1 MRPSAAPSSSPWT
14 PSSHDHEPAMQLTRI
29 QIDGFG
35 VLRATDL
42 RFGKG
47 MNLVIGP
54 NEAGKS
60 TLQEAILTAL
70 YGFHSDKTRGAA
82 AAATAERWRPWH
94 DAAYRLAL
102 EFELE
107 DGRRLRVERDFDA
120 ETARVQDLETGEDL
134 TGHFLTDGETAS
146 LGRRILGI
154 PKDIFTGTACISRA
168 EVMRIEDSGA
178 IREAITALA
187 DSAHPDRT
195 ARKVLERLRQERI
208 ERVGRPRGRTGP
220 LHQLVARQ
228 AEAERQLAAARQ
240 ARAAVEE
247 LAQKR
252 EAVAT
257 LTEAELAVVQT
268 LEAAVLSARFDDAR
282 RRLERVQQID
292 QMMAEENARLRAHD
306 SFSSFPRHQDDEVR
320 RLRTH
325 LRATDEA
332 EREFAARA
340 AAAAPEVVAMEAERG
355 KLEEEYQG
363 QMARARGSSPKS
375 LKEEPQ
381 VRELVSSLSLMD
393 AQAPEAHLRAR
404 TCADE
409 VQQLADRHPGLIGQG
424 ADWTSRH
431 VDFQRVYAEWRERS
445 SAAVEAR
452 RRAGAELPPRLE
464 QLKQDVSR
472 YREVPDTI
480 KAAQQAE
487 ETMRREEAM
496 AERARSQYGTWG
508 IVTLVGVLLMAVAF
522 LVAFVALSVGLL
534 AFIVAAFLLGMGL
547 LGAILGLVLRGAAN
561 RQVDRRLRAK
571 DDARL
576 RRREILGPWGVRSS
590 GELQQA
596 LVDHLQRVRS
606 DATRLELDRQ
616 ATELEERA
624 RAAGRSLREL
634 IGSWGLAQPA
644 PTEDAVQET
653 ARLMQAL
660 ADDAA
665 AWKAAQQRWEEA
677 TRTEKSLDDRRE
689 ALRQRLHAVL
699 DRLGFDRREAL
710 AAGQDF
716 LGACESGRIAQQLRT
731 QIQQLEAQL
740 DQLRQPA
747 ERARA
752 EHEKAADYQ
761 RQLNA
766 IYGPAGIAE
775 PDPEAAAQRWDEAV
789 AHVDAHAGSTARLKE
804 LTQSRAALAGDQ
816 ETAALRQLVSELEAQ
831 SQQALHGLPPASI
844 EPYRVVPL
852 AELERQLDQHRAS
865 KERAQEERARAEELL
880 NDRLLQIGDVAS
892 LEEEIVTVRE
902 QVQEL
907 EAQAHAYD
915 LAIDTLEQAAR
926 SVRRAVIPQMRA
938 QLQSQLAP
946 ITNGR
951 YREVQVLDDLGLQ
964 VRTQDHRAFKD
975 VDNLS
980 MGTRSLIYLLQR
992 VALARIISGST
1003 ESLPLLLDEALVHAD
1018 RRRLKAA
1025 LDELGRLGQEHQI
1038 LLFSKDETLAERGER
1053 AGNWTIIRLP
1063 GPSVTLPHPTQDAG
1077 RNGDPAEV
1085 ASEGVGA

>member
-1 MRPSAAPSSSPWT
+1 
-14 PSSHDHEPAMQLTRI
+14 MQLTRI
-29 QIDGFG
+29 QVDGFG
-35 VLRATDL
+35 VLRGTDL

-60 TLQEAILTAL
+60 TLQEAILTGL
-70 YGFHSDKTRGAA
+70 YGFQSEKTRAA
-82 AAATAERWRPWH
+82 AVTMAAQRWRPWH
-94 DAAYRLAL
+94 DGAFRLAL

-120 ETARVQDLETGEDL
+120 DALRVQDLETGDDL
-134 TGHFLTDGETAS
+134 TAQLVAEDEGAS
-146 LGRRILGI
+146 LGRRLLGI
-154 PKDIFTGTACISRA
+154 PKDIFIGTACISRA
-168 EVMRIEDSGA
+168 EVMRLEDSGA

-195 ARKVLERLRQERI
+195 ARKVLDRLRQERL
-208 ERVGRPRGRTGP
+208 ERVGRPRSRTGP
-220 LHQLVARQ
+220 LQQLAARL
-228 AEAERQLAAARQ
+228 AELERQLAAARQ

-252 EAVAT
+252 EAVGT
-257 LTEAELAVVQT
+257 LTEAELSAVQT
-268 LEAAVLSARFDDAR
+268 LEAAVLTARLDEAR
-282 RRLERVQQID
+282 RRLERVQQIE
-292 QMMAEENARLRAHD
+292 QMIAGETARLNEHAA
-306 SFSSFPRHQDDEVR
+306 FASFPRQQDDEVR

-325 LRATDEA
+325 LRATEEA
-332 EREFAARA
+332 ERDFATRA
-340 AAAAPEVVAMEAERG
+340 GAGASEVAALEAERA
-355 KLEEEYQG
+355 KLEQDYQA
-363 QMARARGSSPKS
+363 QMKQARGVTQNS
-375 LKEEPQ
+375 LKTEPQ

-424 ADWTSRH
+424 ADWTARH
-431 VDFQRVYAEWRERS
+431 VEFQRVYAEWRERS
-445 SAAVEAR
+445 NAAVEAR

-464 QLKQDVSR
+464 QLKQDVTR
-472 YREVPDTI
+472 YKEVPDTI
-480 KAAQQAE
+480 KSAQQAE

-522 LVAFVALSVGLL
+522 LIAFVALSVGYL

-547 LGAILGLVLRGAAN
+547 LGAILGLILRGTAN

-576 RRREILGPWGVRSS
+576 QRREILGPWGVRSS

-616 ATELEERA
+616 AAELEERA
-624 RAAGRSLREL
+624 RAAGRTLREL
-634 IGSWGLAQPA
+634 IGSWGLAQPP
-644 PTEDAVQET
+644 PTEDALQET
-653 ARLMQAL
+653 ERLMQAL
-660 ADDAA
+660 AEDAA

-689 ALRQRLHAVL
+689 AL
-699 DRLGFDRREAL
+699 

-716 LGACESGRIAQQLRT
+716 LTACEAGRTAQQLRT
-731 QIQQLEAQL
+731 RIQQLEAQL
-740 DQLRQPA
+740 DQLQQPA
-747 ERARA
+747 ERAKA
-752 EHEKAADYQ
+752 EHQKAEDFRKQIAP
-761 RQLNA
+761 
-766 IYGPAGIAE
+766 IYGSAGIADA
-775 PDPEAAAQRWDEAV
+775 DPEAAAQRWDEAV
-789 AHVDAHAGSTARLKE
+789 AHVDAYTGSKTRLRELSDSRTAV
-804 LTQSRAALAGDQ
+804 AGDQ
-816 ETAALRQLVSELEAQ
+816 ETAALRQLVSDLESQAQ
-831 SQQALHGLPPASI
+831 HAFQGLSAGSI
-844 EPYRVVPL
+844 DPYRGMPL
-852 AELERQLDQHRAS
+852 AELERQLDHHRAS

-880 NDRLLQIGDVAS
+880 NDRLMQIGDVAS
-892 LEEEIVTVRE
+892 LEEELVTVRE
-902 QVQEL
+902 QLQEL

-915 LAIDTLEQAAR
+915 LAIETLEQAAK
-926 SVRRAVIPQMRA
+926 SVRRAVIPQMKA
-938 QLQSQLAP
+938 QIQSQLAP

-1018 RRRLKAA
+1018 RRRIKAA

-1038 LLFSKDETLAERGER
+1038 LLFSKDETLVERGER

-1063 GPSVTLPHPTQDAG
+1063 GPSVTAHAPEEAG
-1077 RNGDPAEV
+1077 RNGDQPEV
-1085 ASEGVGA
+1085 PSEEVSA

>member
-1 MRPSAAPSSSPWT
+1 
-14 PSSHDHEPAMQLTRI
+14 MQLTRI
-29 QIDGFG
+29 QVDGFG

-60 TLQEAILTAL
+60 TLQEAILSGL
-70 YGFHSDKTRGAA
+70 YGFQSEKARGPAGAA
-82 AAATAERWRPWH
+82 AVERWRPWH
-94 DAAYRLAL
+94 DSAFRLAL
-102 EFELE
+102 EFELD
-107 DGRRLRVERDFDA
+107 DGRRLRVDRDFDG
-120 ETARVQDLETGEDL
+120 ETARVQDLETGEDV
-134 TGHFLTDGETAS
+134 TAHFLTDGETAS

-195 ARKVLERLRQERI
+195 ARKVLDRLRQERI

-220 LHQLVARQ
+220 LHLLAARL
-228 AEAERQLAAARQ
+228 AELERQLAAARQ
-240 ARAAVEE
+240 ARSAVEE

-257 LTEAELAVVQT
+257 LTEAELSVVQT
-268 LEAAVLSARFDDAR
+268 LEAAVLTARFEDAR
-282 RRLERVQQID
+282 RRLDRVQQID
-292 QMMAEENARLRAHD
+292 HMIADENARLQEHAA
-306 SFSSFPRHQDDEVR
+306 FSGFPRARDEEVR
-320 RLRTH
+320 GLRTR
-325 LRATDEA
+325 LRATEEA

-340 AAAAPEVVAMEAERG
+340 ADAASEVAALEAERG
-355 KLEEEYQG
+355 KLEQEYQG
-363 QMARARGSSPKS
+363 QIARARGVSPNS
-375 LKEEPQ
+375 LKEEPM

-409 VQQLADRHPGLIGQG
+409 VQHLADRHPGLIGQG
-424 ADWTSRH
+424 AEWTSRH
-431 VDFQRVYAEWRERS
+431 VEFQRVYAEWRERS
-445 SAAVEAR
+445 NAATEAR

-472 YREVPDTI
+472 YKEVPETI

-487 ETMRREEAM
+487 EAMRHEETM
-496 AERARSQYGTWG
+496 AERSRSQYGTWG

-522 LVAFVALSVGLL
+522 LVMFVGLSVGPL

-596 LVDHLQRVRS
+596 LVDHLQRIRS

-616 ATELEERA
+616 AAELEERS
-624 RAAGRSLREL
+624 RAAGRTLREL
-634 IGSWGLAQPA
+634 IGSWGLSQPA
-644 PTEDAVQET
+644 PTEDALEGT
-653 ARLMQAL
+653 AQLMQSL
-660 ADDAA
+660 AEDDA

-677 TRTEKSLDDRRE
+677 TRTEKALDDRRE
-689 ALRQRLHAVL
+689 TLRQRLHGVL

-716 LGACESGRIAQQLRT
+716 LGACEAGRAAQQLRT
-731 QIQQLEAQL
+731 RIQQLEAQL

-747 ERARA
+747 DRAMA
-752 EHEKAADYQ
+752 EHEKASQYRAK
-761 RQLNA
+761 LEA
-766 IYGPAGIAE
+766 IYRPAGITEA
-775 PDPEAAAQRWDEAV
+775 DPEASARRWDDAV
-789 AHVDAHAGSTARLKE
+789 AHVDTYVTSNARLKE
-804 LTQSRAALAGDQ
+804 LQDSQIAVAGDQ
-816 ETAALRQLVSELEAQ
+816 DTAGLARLVGELDGQ
-831 SQQALHGLPPASI
+831 SQQAQQGLAPGSL
-844 EPYRVVPL
+844 EPYRAVPL
-852 AELERQLDQHRAS
+852 ADLERQLDQHRAS

-892 LEEEIVTVRE
+892 LEEEIVTVQE
-902 QVQEL
+902 QLQEL

-915 LAIDTLEQAAR
+915 LAIDTLEEAAK
-926 SVRRAVIPQMRA
+926 SVRRAVIPQMKA

-951 YREVQVLDDLGLQ
+951 YREVQVMDDLGLQ

-975 VDNLS
+975 VDHLS

-1018 RRRLKAA
+1018 RRRMKAA

-1063 GPSVTLPHPTQDAG
+1063 GPSVTSPHSPPDPG
-1077 RNGDPAEV
+1077 RNGDQAESANEEV
-1085 ASEGVGA
+1085 SA